1 MSINLRL
8 KVLQSFKNLHK
19 TRKSVFN
26 GDVKALSEARK
37 KINEEYRKYKNV
49 SEAST
54 IEEMVNYANEVEEVL
69 RKCVIQA
76 KEVEPG
82 RFEATITKDT
92 LRLDNVPY
100 NDCAVVN
107 EK

>member
-1 MSINLRL
+1 MSINLRS
-8 KVLQSFKNLHK
+8 KVLQSFKTLHK
-19 TRKSVFN
+19 TRQSVFK
-26 GDVKALSEARK
+26 GDVNALSEARK
-37 KINEEYRKYKNV
+37 KINEEYKKYKNV

-54 IEEMVNYANEVEEVL
+54 IEEMVKYANEVEEVL

-82 RFEATITKDT
+82 KFEAQITKET
-92 LRLDNVPY
+92 LRLDNVPFK
-100 NDCAVVN
+100 DCAVT